1 MNLRQSSH
9 SLLVSAVFTA
19 ASVCSG
25 GSVAAPVL
33 FTDSGAS
40 ASDIVAEVNV
50 FRAALGNPNNG
61 NATGP
66 LLTGRREINWDGGGP
81 PVINGTAPVTPFN
94 VFLDTRG
101 ASFTTPGSGLTQAAV
116 TGGLLSLD
124 TINPTYA
131 TTFTT
136 FSQNRLFTPLGSTI
150 TDATFSIPGT
160 NGTVAATITGFGV
173 VFTDVDLANSSS
185 LQFFDSLG
193 ASLGSFSV
201 PAGPAGN
208 ASLSFLGVIFNAG
221 EQIARVRITTG
232 NTPLGP
238 TDAPGVDVVVMDDV
252 LYSEPRAILAAV
264 PEPSIFALFGVGLA
278 ALAFARRRK
287 LS

>member
-9 SLLVSAVFTA
+9 SLFVSAVLTA

-25 GSVAAPVL
+25 GAVAAPVL

-185 LQFFDSLG
+185 LQFFDTLG

-221 EQIARVRITTG
+221 EQIARVRITSG

>member
-9 SLLVSAVFTA
+9 SLFVSAALAA

-25 GSVAAPVL
+25 GAVAAPVL

-124 TINPTYA
+124 TINATYA

-160 NGTVAATITGFGV
+160 NGTAAATITGFGV

>member
-9 SLLVSAVFTA
+9 SLFVSAVLAA

-25 GSVAAPVL
+25 GAVAAPVL

-124 TINPTYA
+124 TINATYA

-221 EQIARVRITTG
+221 EQIARVRITSG

-252 LYSEPRAILAAV
+252 LYSEPRAILAAI

-278 ALAFARRRK
+278 ALAFARRRT

>member
-221 EQIARVRITTG
+221 EQIARVRITSG

>member
-9 SLLVSAVFTA
+9 SLFVSAALAA

-25 GSVAAPVL
+25 GAVAAPVL

-160 NGTVAATITGFGV
+160 NGTAAATITGFGV

>member
-221 EQIARVRITTG
+221 EQIARVRITSG

-252 LYSEPRAILAAV
+252 LYSEPRAILAAI

-278 ALAFARRRK
+278 ALAFARRRT

>member
-9 SLLVSAVFTA
+9 SLFVSAALAA

-25 GSVAAPVL
+25 GAVAAPVL
-33 FTDSGAS
+33 FIDSGAS

-185 LQFFDSLG
+185 LQFFDTLG

>member
-9 SLLVSAVFTA
+9 SLFVSAVLAA

-25 GSVAAPVL
+25 GAVAAPIL

-40 ASDIVAEVNV
+40 ASDIVDEVNV

-124 TINPTYA
+124 TINATYA

-185 LQFFDSLG
+185 LQFFDTLG

-221 EQIARVRITTG
+221 EQIARVRITSG

-252 LYSEPRAILAAV
+252 LYSEPRAVLAAI

-278 ALAFARRRK
+278 VFAFARRRT

>member
-9 SLLVSAVFTA
+9 SLLVSAVLTA

>member
-9 SLLVSAVFTA
+9 SLFVSAVLAA
-19 ASVCSG
+19 ASVCSCG
-25 GSVAAPVL
+25 AVAAPVL

-40 ASDIVAEVNV
+40 SSDIVAEVNV

-124 TINPTYA
+124 TINVTYA
-131 TTFTT
+131 TTFAT
-136 FSQNRLFTPLGSTI
+136 FSQNRLFAPLGSTI

-221 EQIARVRITTG
+221 EQIARVRITSG

-252 LYSEPRAILAAV
+252 LYSEPRAILAAI

-278 ALAFARRRK
+278 ALAFARRRT

>member
-124 TINPTYA
+124 TINATYA

-221 EQIARVRITTG
+221 EQIARVRITSG

>member
-9 SLLVSAVFTA
+9 SLFVSAALAA

-25 GSVAAPVL
+25 GAVAAPVL

-208 ASLSFLGVIFNAG
+208 TSLSFLGVIFNAG

>member
-124 TINPTYA
+124 TINATYA

>member
-9 SLLVSAVFTA
+9 SLFVSAALAA

-25 GSVAAPVL
+25 GAVAAPVL

-116 TGGLLSLD
+116 TGGLLGLD
-124 TINPTYA
+124 TINVTYA
-131 TTFTT
+131 TTFAT
-136 FSQNRLFTPLGSTI
+136 FSQNRLFAPLGSTI

-221 EQIARVRITTG
+221 EQIARVRITSG

-252 LYSEPRAILAAV
+252 LYSEPRAVLAAI

-278 ALAFARRRK
+278 VFAFARRRT

>member
-9 SLLVSAVFTA
+9 SLFVSAVLAA

-25 GSVAAPVL
+25 GAVAAPVL

>member
-9 SLLVSAVFTA
+9 SLFVSAVLAA

-25 GSVAAPVL
+25 GAVAAPLL

>member
-9 SLLVSAVFTA
+9 SLFVSAVLAA

-25 GSVAAPVL
+25 GAVAAPLL

-160 NGTVAATITGFGV
+160 NGTAAATITGFGV